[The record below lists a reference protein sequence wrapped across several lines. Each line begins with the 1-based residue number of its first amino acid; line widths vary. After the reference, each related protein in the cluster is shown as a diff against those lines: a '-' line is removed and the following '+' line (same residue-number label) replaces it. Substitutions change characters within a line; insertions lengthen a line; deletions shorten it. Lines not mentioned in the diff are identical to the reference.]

1 MKEKQCLSLV
11 WGPKD
16 SNDSTLEMHMYFAPH
31 AIYYRNVC
39 LKIQHRESP
48 IYPKPLEIP
57 FGTILKFERLS
68 VGWQSNYRDGCID
81 TMYADRISFVIYTKQ
96 ADDTIGLLLPEVK
109 KTLKFT
115 LSETEAE
122 EITENHPLIFL
133 PFPNKTKHGSQ
144 VNSGLCE
151 IISYPK

>member
-1 MKEKQCLSLV
+1 MNEKKCLSLV

-16 SNDSTLEMHMYFAPH
+16 SNDSTPEMHMYFAPH
-31 AIYYRNVC
+31 AIYYRDVC
-39 LKIQHRESP
+39 LKIQRGESP

-68 VGWQSNYRDGCID
+68 VRWQSTYRDGCIG

-96 ADDTIGLLLPEVK
+96 ADNTTGLLLPEVK

-115 LSETEAE
+115 LSETEVKE
-122 EITENHPLIFL
+122 VTENHTLIFL
-133 PFPNKTKHGSQ
+133 PFSNQTKQGSQ
-144 VNSGLCE
+144 VESGLCE